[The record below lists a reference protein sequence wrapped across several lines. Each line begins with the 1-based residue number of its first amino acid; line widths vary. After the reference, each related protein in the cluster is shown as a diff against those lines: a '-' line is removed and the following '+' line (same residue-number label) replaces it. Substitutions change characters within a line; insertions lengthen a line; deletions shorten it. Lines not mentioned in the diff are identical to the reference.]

1 MKCYSTAKG
10 LIPVDEPGRTQLKNL
25 LTGATE
31 TMDLD
36 RAALTLATIEFP
48 GLEIDNCLS
57 TLDTFAS
64 EIASRTHDSTGRG
77 YVNAVNHFLF
87 DEMGLRG
94 DSDDYYDPYNS
105 CLNQV
110 ISRRRGIPITL
121 SVLYIEI
128 SRRLEKPVF
137 GIGLPGHFVVQYN
150 DGIYSTFIDPFHQGE
165 LLSADQCYDRAQM
178 PIGDPRVLAPVDT
191 RQILFRMI
199 NNLRGIYFSRRSY
212 TKALQVM
219 DLLIEV
225 SPLLADLHKQRAL
238 LYLQM
243 QQMKSARTD
252 LESYLRLAPEAEDRA
267 EIELQLKTVVRWLA
281 SLN

>member
-1 MKCYSTAKG
+1 
-10 LIPVDEPGRTQLKNL
+10 
-25 LTGATE
+25 
-31 TMDLD
+31 MDLD

-64 EIASRTHDSTGRG
+64 EIAARTYDSTGRG

-87 DEMGLRG
+87 DEIGLRG
-94 DSDDYYDPYNS
+94 DADDYYDPYNS

-128 SRRLEKPVF
+128 SRRLQKPVF

-150 DGIYSTFIDPFHQGE
+150 DGVYSTFIDPFHQGE

>member
-1 MKCYSTAKG
+1 VLFYGTRALFS
-10 LIPVDEPGRTQLKNL
+10 VDEPGRTQLKNL
-25 LTGATE
+25 LMGSSEAME
-31 TMDLD
+31 LD

-48 GLEIDNCLS
+48 GLAIDNCLS
-57 TLDTFAS
+57 TLDTFAM
-64 EIASRTHDSTGRG
+64 ELEGRTRNANGRG
-77 YVNAVNHFLF
+77 YVDAVNHFLF
-87 DEMGLRG
+87 EEIGIRG
-94 DSDDYYDPYNS
+94 DSDDYYDPLNS

-121 SVLYIEI
+121 SVLYMEI
-128 SRRLEKPVF
+128 SRRLEQPVF

-150 DGIYSTFIDPFHQGE
+150 DGKYSTFIDPFHGGE

-178 PIGDPRVLAPVDT
+178 PIGDPRVLAPVDK

-212 TKALQVM
+212 AKGLQVM
-219 DLLIEV
+219 DLLIEIT
-225 SPLLADLHKQRAL
+225 PELAELHKQRAL

-243 QQMKSARTD
+243 QNMKSARKD
-252 LESYLRLAPEAEDRA
+252 LESYLRLAPEAEDR
-267 EIELQLKTVVRWLA
+267 EEMELQLKSVVRWLA

>member
-1 MKCYSTAKG
+1 VLFYGTKA

-25 LTGATE
+25 LAGGRE
-31 TMDLD
+31 TLDLD

-48 GLEIDNCLS
+48 GLEMDNCLR

-64 EIASRTHDSTGRG
+64 EVAARTRDASGRG
-77 YVNAVNHFLF
+77 FVNAVNRFLF
-87 DEMGLRG
+87 QEIGLRG
-94 DSDDYYDPYNS
+94 DSDDYYDPHNS

-121 SVLYIEI
+121 SVLYMEI
-128 SRRLEKPVF
+128 GRRLSKPVF

-150 DGIYSTFIDPFHQGE
+150 DGDYSTFIDPFHGGE

-178 PIGDPRVLAPVDT
+178 PIGDPRVLAPVDK

-199 NNLRGIYFSRRSY
+199 NNLRGIYFRSRSY
-212 TKALQVM
+212 AKALQVM
-219 DLLIEV
+219 DLLIDI
-225 SPLLADLHKQRAL
+225 SPELADLHKQRAL
-238 LYLQM
+238 LHLQT
-243 QQMKSARTD
+243 QHMKAARTD
-252 LESYLRLAPEAEDRA
+252 IESYLRLAPDADDRN
-267 EIELQLKTVVRWLA
+267 EMELQLKTVVRWLA